1 MRGAIADGDWIRATR
16 ISRGLTQE
24 QLAVRADLD
33 VKTVRKAEQG
43 KRLDAGTLARLA
55 LALGVNVQSL
65 VRRAEDVSAAQA
77 ARRRVVERW
86 QAAWDARDIDA
97 IMALFHEHAELHLPG
112 GPQIPFSGVHR
123 GKESIRRANE
133 LAWATAQTVP
143 QQPEDYSLIVSGDSV
158 VLHGRRGVQLPDGNA
173 QWLTNIHI
181 FTFDGDL
188 IIEQRVDYDTLGF
201 SQALGLSKNDAKS
214 G

>member
-1 MRGAIADGDWIRATR
+1 MRGAIAEGERIRTTR

-24 QLAVRADLD
+24 QLAARADMD

-43 KRLDAGTLARLA
+43 KRLDAGTLSRLA
-55 LALGVNVQSL
+55 IALGVQVQTL
-65 VRRAEDVSAAQA
+65 VRGAADESAAQA
-77 ARRRVVERW
+77 FRRNVVERW
-86 QAAWDARDIDA
+86 QAGWDARDIDA
-97 IMALFHEHAELHLPG
+97 IMTLYHDRAELHLPG

-123 GKESIRRANE
+123 GKTAIRRAIE

-158 VLHGRRGVQLPDGNA
+158 VLHGRRGLQSPGGEAV
-173 QWLTNIHI
+173 WLSNIHV
-181 FTFDGDL
+181 FTFEGGL
-188 IIEQRVDYDTLGF
+188 IVEQRVDYDTLGF
-201 SQALGLSKNDAKS
+201 SQALGLHPGDDSN

>member
-1 MRGAIADGDWIRATR
+1 MRGAIADGERIRSAR

-43 KRLDAGTLARLA
+43 KRLDAGTLSRLA

-65 VRRAEDVSAAQA
+65 VRGADAESAAQA

-86 QAAWDARDIDA
+86 QTAWDARDIDA
-97 IMALFHEHAELHLPG
+97 IMALYHDRAELHLPG
-112 GPQIPFSGVHR
+112 GPQIPFSGIHR
-123 GKESIRRANE
+123 GQTEIRRAIE

-158 VLHGRRGVQLPDGNA
+158 VLHGRRGLQSPGGEAV
-173 QWLTNIHI
+173 WLSNIHVL
-181 FTFDGDL
+181 TFEGEL
-188 IIEQRVDYDTLGF
+188 ILEQRVDYDTLGF
-201 SQALGLSKNDAKS
+201 SQALGLSPA
-214 G
+214 

>member
-1 MRGAIADGDWIRATR
+1 MRGAIADGVQIREAR
-16 ISRGLTQE
+16 IRQGLTQE
-24 QLAVRADLD
+24 QLASRADMD

-86 QAAWDARDIDA
+86 QAGWDARDIDA
-97 IMALFHEHAELHLPG
+97 IMALYHDHAELHLPG
-112 GPQIPFSGVHR
+112 GPQIPFSGIHR
-123 GKESIRRANE
+123 GIREIHRAIE

-143 QQPEDYSLIVSGDSV
+143 QKSEDSTLIVSGDSV
-158 VLHGRRGVQLPDGNA
+158 VLHGRRGLRLPDGGT
-173 QWLTNIHI
+173 QWLSNIHI
-181 FTFDGDL
+181 FTFNDGL
-188 IIEQRVDYDTLGF
+188 ILEQRVDYDTLGF
-201 SQALGLSKNDAKS
+201 SQALGLPPA
-214 G
+214 